1 VLNLIPWLE
10 LKVAWYR
17 EALDAPILSRLS
29 RDMRKMLLRIAIVLG
44 LLVSTARAK
53 VMIQVDL
60 DMQQMTVTKNNGETH
75 VWKVSSGRSGF
86 ETPTGLF
93 NVQRLDANHFSD
105 EYDQSPMPY
114 SIFFYEGLAIH
125 GTYQGGL
132 GRPVSHGCVR
142 LAVPHARMLYS
153 WVKLY
158 GASIEINGMAS
169 ETLDTDDS
177 LSQTVDRAGSVC
189 LSSFSGLIS
198 GMPAGFRP
206 PRSAA
211 AG

>member
-17 EALDAPILSRLS
+17 EALDAPIISRLS
-29 RDMRKMLLRIAIVLG
+29 RDMPKMLLRIAIVLG

-60 DMQQMTVTKNNGETH
+60 DTQQMTVTKNNGETQ
-75 VWKVSSGRSGF
+75 VWNVSSGRSGF

-93 NVQRLDANHFSD
+93 NEQRLDVNHSD
-105 EYDQSPMPY
+105 KYDQSPMPY

-132 GRPVSHGCVR
+132 GRPCHMVASAWR
-142 LAVPHARMLYS
+142 FRMREC
-153 WVKLY
+153 
-158 GASIEINGMAS
+158 SIP
-169 ETLDTDDS
+169 
-177 LSQTVDRAGSVC
+177 GS
-189 LSSFSGLIS
+189 SNMG
-198 GMPAGFRP
+198 
-206 PRSAA
+206 PR
-211 AG
+211 